1 MADSV
6 RMIYQAQYQAMVERR
21 IQLISE
27 LESLNNQITKI
38 IKEAKSEKIDLVRI
52 SAST

>member
-6 RMIYQAQYQAMVERR
+6 RMIYQAQYQAMIQRR
-21 IQLISE
+21 IQLINE
-27 LESLNNQITKI
+27 LESLNNQITSI

-52 SAST
+52 SSTS